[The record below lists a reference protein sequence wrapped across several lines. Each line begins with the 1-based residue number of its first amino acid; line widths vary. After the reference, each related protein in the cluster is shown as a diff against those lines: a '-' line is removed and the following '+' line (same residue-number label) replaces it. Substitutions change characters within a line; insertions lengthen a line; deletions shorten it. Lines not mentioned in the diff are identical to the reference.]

1 MRCTGVDRPRSACGT
16 RLRRSIGTGQ
26 NIMSLFS
33 STPSLAMVDRSN
45 RSRSSAH
52 AAPAAP
58 ADAGRIR
65 TPNRKR
71 KARIHSSC
79 AVRLRTR
86 RLQRSTILQ
95 PRREPDGIS
104 ISCGKVYSA
113 RGGCSAS
120 RSANSVVGT
129 VGRGR
134 RPATAAAAHL
144 ERHSAAGGRMRALAV
159 RSALLLRQPMALTH
173 SLTHSLAGRPRPTVL
188 RAVNLTHRCDR
199 FVLKRCTRTC
209 GPQR

>member
-16 RLRRSIGTGQ
+16 LLRRCIGTGQ

-120 RSANSVVGT
+120 RSAGVAGT
-129 VGRGR
+129 VRRGR
-134 RPATAAAAHL
+134 QPATAAAAHL

-159 RSALLLRQPMALTH
+159 RSAPLLRQPIALTH
-173 SLTHSLAGRPRPTVL
+173 SLTNPAGRAGPRPTVL
-188 RAVNLTHRCDR
+188 VAR
-199 FVLKRCTRTC
+199 
-209 GPQR
+209 G